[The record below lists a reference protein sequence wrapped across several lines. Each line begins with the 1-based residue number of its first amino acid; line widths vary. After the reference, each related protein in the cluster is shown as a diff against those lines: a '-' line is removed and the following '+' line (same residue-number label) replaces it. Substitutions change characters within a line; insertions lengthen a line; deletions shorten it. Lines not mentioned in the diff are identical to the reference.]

1 MENEIVWA
9 TSKLL
14 NISKE
19 VKVLNIHVH
28 VHVMKIHEHWYMFRK
43 GIEMAAHLHFHSDDG
58 LFYKSQVTKKNK
70 VMNKTYP
77 STPGADFYGVGGL
90 VEGVEVIPEYCVGSF
105 TFPGYQ

>member
-1 MENEIVWA
+1 M
-9 TSKLL
+9 L

-28 VHVMKIHEHWYMFRK
+28 VHVMKIHAHWYMFRK
-43 GIEMAAHLHFHSDDG
+43 GHLHFHSDDG

-70 VMNKTYP
+70 MMNKTYP

-90 VEGVEVIPEYCVGSF
+90 VEGVEVVPEHCVGSL
-105 TFPGYQ
+105 TFPGYH

>member
-58 LFYKSQVTKKNK
+58 LFYKSQVTKKQ
-70 VMNKTYP
+70 
-77 STPGADFYGVGGL
+77 GD
-90 VEGVEVIPEYCVGSF
+90 E
-105 TFPGYQ
+105 